1 MKEKVT
7 LTQGNEEMTQYWI
20 FLLSSDTKEKLF
32 KKKEAHVKTFLA
44 VVIVSVQGILQS
56 ELVTPF
62 AMFTPSD
69 NDMFTLVRLV
79 ILLLGSFAQIGFKEY
94 LL

>member
-1 MKEKVT
+1 MELKKS
-7 LTQGNEEMTQYWI
+7 
-20 FLLSSDTKEKLF
+20 FTKK
-32 KKKEAHVKTFLA
+32 AARMKTFLA

-56 ELVTPF
+56 ELVTPL

>member
-1 MKEKVT
+1 M
-7 LTQGNEEMTQYWI
+7 
-20 FLLSSDTKEKLF
+20 
-32 KKKEAHVKTFLA
+32 KTFLA

-56 ELVTPF
+56 ELVTPL